1 MALKKHNGYEGDL
14 ARLTALA
21 GGALAFFGALLLAV
35 IAFAGW
41 SSNQTA
47 FERERTLVENA
58 LNQSIAGA
66 LNEQKSVA
74 WWDDAVLKITDQKI
88 DLDFA
93 DANFGVF
100 LTETYSQDEVYILNG
115 EDKPIYAFSN
125 SERRAPSTFE
135 QLRPALKRVI
145 AEARSGKPSTLLQ
158 RPDVFAASQA
168 NYRVLSGVLRV
179 AHWSGHILSLQGRP
193 VIVAAMTIVP
203 NVDSTVLK
211 GTPNLLVSVV
221 DIDDAF
227 VADIGRS
234 LLLNDLALK
243 PGDAP
248 AKGTV
253 AQAFIADDGAHLG
266 ELRWAT
272 KRPGQVLLA
281 VILPLV
287 ALGVAVA
294 GVIFANMLLRLKRA
308 TAEITQSEEQA
319 RHEALHD
326 TLSGLPNRH
335 FFLQRLEGLLTA
347 PEAASHKT
355 VTAYVDVDRFKDIND
370 TMGHHAGDMLIK
382 AVAERLQSQLRPED
396 FLARFGGDEFALLCV
411 STSPHGGEVLSR
423 RVAQAFAIPFVIDGQ
438 SIRVTASVG
447 IATAPRDGV
456 NAGDLM
462 RNADIALYE
471 AKNQGRNRAIL
482 FSREMAQRVAQ
493 RRAIEVDLRT
503 AIENDELELHF
514 QPIVNARTSKIGG
527 VEALLR
533 WTHPEHG
540 PISPATFVP
549 VAEDAGLMPI
559 LGDWVL
565 RRAMEAAKRWPELEM
580 AVNLSPVQFRHA
592 DIQNRLYRLTQEYG
606 VDPRRI
612 VLEMTEGVLMEASA
626 KTKETLDSIRA
637 MGFKLA
643 LDDFGTGYSSFA
655 YLCQFKFDKLKI
667 DRSFVTGFARGDV
680 PRSVINA
687 VVTLGQG
694 LGMSVVAEGVETEFD
709 ALAMRH
715 FGCNEMQGF
724 YFSKA
729 VTAEAIHALL
739 AAPAETA
746 LSAAD
751 AASGRFA

>member
-1 MALKKHNGYEGDL
+1 MALEKHNRYEGDL

-58 LNQSIAGA
+58 LNQSIAST

-74 WWDDAVLKITDQKI
+74 WWDDAVLKITDDKV
-88 DLDFA
+88 DMDFT

-115 EDKPIYAFSN
+115 KDQPIYAFSN
-125 SERRAPSTFE
+125 SERRTPSTFE

-145 AEARSGKPSTLLQ
+145 AEARTGKPSTLLQ

-203 NVDSTVLK
+203 NVDSTALK

-243 PGDAP
+243 PSDAP
-248 AKGTV
+248 TKGTV
-253 AQAFIADDGAHLG
+253 AQTFIADDGSRMG

-272 KRPGQVLLA
+272 RRPGQVLLT

-308 TAEITQSEEQA
+308 SAEITQSEEQA

-335 FFLQRLEGLLTA
+335 YFLQRLEGLLSS
-347 PEAASHKT
+347 PDEASRKT
-355 VTAYVDVDRFKDIND
+355 ISAYVDVDRFKDIND

-382 AVAERLQSQLRPED
+382 SVAERLQSQLRPED
-396 FLARFGGDEFALLCV
+396 FLARFGGDEFALLCI
-411 STSPHGGEVLSR
+411 SNSPHGGEVLAR

-447 IATAPRDGV
+447 VATAPRDGV

-482 FSREMAQRVAQ
+482 FSQEMAQRVAQ

-514 QPIVNARTSKIGG
+514 QPLVNARSSKICG

-565 RRAMEAAKRWPELEM
+565 RRALEAARRWPELEM

-592 DIQNRLYRLTQEYG
+592 DIQNRLHRLTQEYG

-667 DRSFVTGFARGDV
+667 DRSFVTGFARGEV

-715 FGCNEMQGF
+715 FGCTEMQGY

-729 VTAEAIHALL
+729 VKADAIQAMLDAPPAEI
-739 AAPAETA
+739 AAPAA
-746 LSAAD
+746 PSAA
-751 AASGRFA
+751 AL

>member
-1 MALKKHNGYEGDL
+1 
-14 ARLTALA
+14 
-21 GGALAFFGALLLAV
+21 
-35 IAFAGW
+35 
-41 SSNQTA
+41 
-47 FERERTLVENA
+47 
-58 LNQSIAGA
+58 

-74 WWDDAVLKITDQKI
+74 WWDDAVRNISDEKL
-88 DLDFA
+88 DLDFT

-100 LTETYSQDEVYILNG
+100 LTETYSQDAVYILNG
-115 EDKPIYAFSN
+115 KDQPIYAFAN
-125 SERRAPSTFE
+125 SERRAPTTFE
-135 QLRPALKRVI
+135 DVRPALKRVI
-145 AEARSGKPSTLLQ
+145 AEARTGKPSTLLQ
-158 RPDVFAASQA
+158 RPDVFAARQA
-168 NYRVLSGVLRV
+168 DYRVLSGVLR
-179 AHWSGHILSLQGRP
+179 AARWSGHIISLQGRP
-193 VIVAAMTIVP
+193 VIVAAITIVP
-203 NVDSTVLK
+203 NVDSTALK

-243 PGDAP
+243 PDNAP
-248 AKGTV
+248 AKGAV
-253 AQAFIADDGAHLG
+253 SQAFVGDDGAHIG
-266 ELRWAT
+266 DLRWST
-272 KRPGQVLLA
+272 KRPGQILLT

-308 TAEITQSEEQA
+308 SAEITQSEEQA

-326 TLSGLPNRH
+326 TLSSLPNRH
-335 FFLQRLEGLLTA
+335 FFLQRLENLLA
-347 PEAASHKT
+347 NPGDRKT
-355 VTAYVDVDRFKDIND
+355 ISAYVDIDRFKDIND
-370 TMGHHAGDMLIK
+370 TMGHHAGDILIK

-396 FLARFGGDEFALLCV
+396 FLARFGGDEFALLCS

-423 RVAQAFAIPFVIDGQ
+423 RVAQAFSIPFVIDGQ

-447 IATAPRDGV
+447 IASSPRDGD

-471 AKNQGRNRAIL
+471 AKNQGRNRAIV
-482 FSREMAQRVAQ
+482 FSQEMAQRVAQ
-493 RRAIEVDLRT
+493 RRSIEVDLRT
-503 AIENDELELHF
+503 AIENDELELHY
-514 QPIVNARTSKIGG
+514 QPLVNARTSKICG

-540 PISPATFVP
+540 SIPPATFVP

-565 RRAMEAAKRWPELEM
+565 RRAMEQARRWPDLEM

-592 DIQNRLYRLTQEYG
+592 DIQNRLHRLTQEYG

-612 VLEMTEGVLMEASA
+612 ILEITEGVLMEANSR
-626 KTKETLDSIRA
+626 TKETLDSIRA

-667 DRSFVTGFARGDV
+667 DRSFVSGFARGEV

-694 LGMSVVAEGVETEFD
+694 LGMSIVAEGVETEFD

-715 FGCNEMQGF
+715 FGCTEMQGY
-724 YFSKA
+724 YFSRPAK
-729 VTAEAIHALL
+729 AEAIDKMLAEAS
-739 AAPAETA
+739 AAPALTTTA
-746 LSAAD
+746 PNAA
-751 AASGRFA
+751 AG